1 MQLPYWIRQEN
12 NEKKL
17 IKTKE
22 LNPKLISNK
31 EEDIKKFLPGS
42 LVSKTREKIESCCAG
57 IADRTLSLQYH
68 QFANQLEDNELNLKD
83 IKTYKLS
90 EAEVEKYSEAIK
102 KIGASKDAS
111 GKQFYTRNINID
123 IGGFSLE
130 VAKELGYDYLRGNYI
145 LVSTEQRK
153 CDNLR
158 KYISFEKPLIKKFFD
173 DYKNVVQI
181 LLGEALIGRY
191 YNIDKSSFLATI
203 ASNPESIFN
212 IEMIFDTP
220 IDAIAKLKKIKE
232 AEKELINNVY
242 RIKDRKFLRNL
253 LCDIEEIISKHGPL
267 DRISDKELILKDK
280 VDYFKFN
287 LQSIDLYCL
296 RTKKGIPIFIFFDYD
311 NIMKESYR
319 REDCIILNGEGTD
332 SINVLI
338 DLGIIGYSPYL
349 GLERAANMIIN
360 KRKDHLN
367 KFLENNPESSE
378 EIRKLFLEELMRKE
392 EIPENARELLLDI
405 QSLVENK
412 KDKNVFYGLKSKIF
426 MVYPLIQNEILYE
439 MLNRL
444 LQNSNLITK
453 VDKTKN

>member
-12 NEKKL
+12 HEK

-22 LNPKLISNK
+22 LDKPKLINR
-31 EEDIKKFLPGS
+31 EDIKKFLPGS
-42 LVSKTREKIESCCAG
+42 LVSKTRERIESCCAG
-57 IADRTLSLQYH
+57 IADRTLSLQSR
-68 QFANQLEDNELNLKD
+68 QFESQLEDNELNLKN

-102 KIGASKDAS
+102 KIS
-111 GKQFYTRNINID
+111 GQQIYTRNINID

-153 CDNLR
+153 CDTLR

-173 DYKNVVQI
+173 DYKNIVQI

-191 YNIDKSSFLATI
+191 NNIDKSSFLNTI
-203 ASNPESIFN
+203 ASSPESIFN

-232 AEKELINNVY
+232 DEKELINNVD
-242 RIKDRKFLRNL
+242 RIKDRKFLKNL
-253 LCDIEEIISKHGPL
+253 LCEIEDIISKHGPL
-267 DRISDKELILKDK
+267 DRISDKELILKYK

-296 RTKKGIPIFIFFDYD
+296 RAKNGIPIFIFFDYD
-311 NIMKESYR
+311 DILKENYR
-319 REDCIILNGEGTD
+319 REDCIILNGQRTD

-360 KRKDHLN
+360 KRKDNLN
-367 KFLENNPESSE
+367 KFLENNPESSDE
-378 EIRKLFLEELMRKE
+378 VRKLFLEELMRKE

-405 QSLVENK
+405 QYLVDNK
-412 KDKNVFYGLKSKIF
+412 KDKNVFYGLKNKIY

-439 MLNRL
+439 ILNRA
-444 LQNSNLITK
+444 LQKIK
-453 VDKTKN
+453 KQKN

>member
-12 NEKKL
+12 HEK

-22 LNPKLISNK
+22 LNQPKLISNTEELDQPK
-31 EEDIKKFLPGS
+31 LISNREDIKKFLPGS
-42 LVSKTREKIESCCAG
+42 LVSKTRERIESGCAG
-57 IADRTLSLQYH
+57 IADRTLSLQYR
-68 QFANQLEDNELNLKD
+68 QFESQLEDNELNLKN

-102 KIGASKDAS
+102 KIS
-111 GKQFYTRNINID
+111 GQQIYTRNINID

-153 CDNLR
+153 CDTLR

-173 DYKNVVQI
+173 DYKNIVQI

-191 YNIDKSSFLATI
+191 NNIDKSSFLNTI
-203 ASNPESIFN
+203 ASSPESIFN

-232 AEKELINNVY
+232 DEKELINNVD
-242 RIKDRKFLRNL
+242 RIKDRKFLKNL
-253 LCDIEEIISKHGPL
+253 LCEIEDIISKHGPL
-267 DRISDKELILKDK
+267 DRISDKELILKYK

-296 RTKKGIPIFIFFDYD
+296 RAKNGIPIFIFFDYD
-311 NIMKESYR
+311 DILKENYR
-319 REDCIILNGEGTD
+319 REDCIILNGQRTD

-360 KRKDHLN
+360 KRKDNLN
-367 KFLENNPESSE
+367 KFLDNNPESSDE
-378 EIRKLFLEELMRKE
+378 VRKLFLEELMRKE

-405 QSLVENK
+405 QYLVDNK
-412 KDKNVFYGLKSKIF
+412 KDKNVFYGLKNKIY

-439 MLNRL
+439 ILNRA
-444 LQNSNLITK
+444 LQ
-453 VDKTKN
+453 